1 MKLSCPVCDNSNELE
16 LIKGTKEVLIRN
28 KPITIDMEYYKCSA
42 CGEEFIVPDSEND
55 PLENAYR
62 LYRAEHDM
70 LQPEEIRSF
79 RFKYG
84 LTQGE
89 LAKLLGLG
97 VASISRY
104 ETGKLQD
111 EAHDKLIRLAMD
123 PVKLRELI
131 NNSVDVFS
139 EDKKRKVLDVIKE
152 KEEPLVTSLERF
164 ITLNFQNYYPDE
176 YSGFKKFDIDRFLNA
191 VLYFCRSGVPKTK
204 LNKLLFYADFKHF
217 KEYTVSISGARY
229 AHVPFGPAPS
239 DYDFYYP
246 ILIRQNAIEVEEIIY
261 PKYTGENFMAKQEPN
276 LNVFLDTELHILS
289 LVKEFFKEFTATKMS
304 KYSHEEKG
312 YKDTETGE
320 LISYAYAESL
330 KL

>member
-1 MKLSCPVCDNSNELE
+1 MKLSCPVCDNSDELE
-16 LIKGTKEVLIRN
+16 LIKGEKEFLIRN
-28 KPITIDMEYYKCSA
+28 KPITVDMEYYKCSA
-42 CGEEFIVPDSEND
+42 CGDEFIVPDSEND

-62 LYRAEHDM
+62 LYRAEHG
-70 LQPEEIRSF
+70 LLLPEEIRGF
-79 RFKYG
+79 RLKYG

-104 ETGKLQD
+104 EKGKIQD
-111 EAHDKLIRLAMD
+111 ESHDKLIRLATD
-123 PVKLRELI
+123 PMKLRELI

-139 EDKKRKVLDVIKE
+139 EDKKRKVLDAVKRA
-152 KEEPLVTSLERF
+152 EEPIVTSLERF
-164 ITLNFQNYYPDE
+164 ITLNLENYDPDE
-176 YSGFKKFDIDRFLNA
+176 YSGFKKFDIDKFLNA
-191 VLYFCRSGVPKTK
+191 VLYFCRIGVPKTK

-246 ILIRQNAIEVEEIIY
+246 ILIRQNAVEVEERIY
-261 PKYTGENFMAKQEPN
+261 SNYTGENFVAKQETN
-276 LNVFLDTELHILS
+276 LNIFSDTELNILS
-289 LVKEFFKEFTATKMS
+289 LVKEFFKDFTATKIS
-304 KYSHEEKG
+304 NYSHEEKG
-312 YKDTETGE
+312 YEDTKTGD

>member
-1 MKLSCPVCDNSNELE
+1 MKLSCPVCDNSSELE
-16 LIKGTKEVLIRN
+16 LIKGTKDIPIRN
-28 KPITIDMEYYKCSA
+28 EPVTIEIEYYKCSA
-42 CGEEFIVPDSEND
+42 CGEEFIVPDPKND
-55 PLENAYR
+55 PLEKAYR

-70 LQPEEIRSF
+70 LQPEEIRGF

-139 EDKKRKVLDVIKE
+139 EAKKQKVLDTIKE
-152 KEEPLVTSLERF
+152 REEPIVTSLERF
-164 ITLNFQNYYPDE
+164 ITLNFQNYNPDE
-176 YSGFKKFDIDRFLNA
+176 YSGFKKFDLVRFLNA
-191 VLYFCRSGVPKTK
+191 VLYFCKGGVTKTK
-204 LNKLLFYADFKHF
+204 LNKLLFYADFKHY

-246 ILIRQNAIEVEEIIY
+246 ILIRQDAVGVEEIIY
-261 PKYTGENFMAKQEPN
+261 TDYTGENYVAKQEPN
-276 LNVFLDTELHILS
+276 LNVFSDTELHILS
-289 LVKEFFKEFTATKMS
+289 LTKEFFKDFNATKMAN
-304 KYSHEEKG
+304 YSHEEKG
-312 YKDTETGE
+312 YKDTKVGE
-320 LISYAYAESL
+320 FISYAYAESL

>member
-1 MKLSCPVCDNSNELE
+1 MKLSCPVCDNSDKLE
-16 LIKGTKEVLIRN
+16 LIKGNKEMLIRN
-28 KPITIDMEYYKCSA
+28 KPITIDMEYYKCPV
-42 CGEEFIVPDSEND
+42 CGDEFIVPDSKND

-62 LYRAEHDM
+62 LYRAEHG
-70 LQPEEIRSF
+70 LLLPEEIRSF
-79 RFKYG
+79 RFRYG

-123 PVKLRELI
+123 PMKLRQLI
-131 NNSVDVFS
+131 NNSVGIFS
-139 EDKKRKVLDVIKE
+139 EDKKRKVLDAIAE
-152 KEEPLVTSLERF
+152 QEEPIVTSLERF
-164 ITLNFQNYYPDE
+164 ITLNLENYDPDE
-176 YSGFKKFDIDRFLNA
+176 YSGFKKFNIDKFLNA
-191 VLYFCRSGVPKTK
+191 VLYFCRIGVPKTK

-246 ILIRQNAIEVEEIIY
+246 ILIRQNAVQVEEVIY
-261 PKYTGENFMAKQEPN
+261 PQYRGENFVAKQEPN
-276 LNVFLDTELHILS
+276 LNVFSDTELHILS
-289 LVKEFFKEFTATKMS
+289 LVKEFFKEFTATGMS

>member
-1 MKLSCPVCDNSNELE
+1 MKLSCPVCENSSKLE
-16 LIKGTKEVLIRN
+16 LVKGIKNMLIRN
-28 KPITIDMEYYKCSA
+28 EPITIEMDYYRCSA
-42 CGEEFIVPDSEND
+42 CREEFIIPDSKND

-62 LYRAEHDM
+62 LYRAKHDM

-79 RFKYG
+79 RFKYK

-123 PVKLRELI
+123 PVKLWDLV
-131 NNSVDVFS
+131 NNSVDIFS
-139 EDKKRKVLDVIKE
+139 EVKKRKVLDAIKE
-152 KEEPLVTSLERF
+152 EQEPIVTSLERF
-164 ITLNFQNYYPDE
+164 ITLNFQNYNPDE

-191 VLYFCRSGVPKTK
+191 VLYFCKGGVTKTK
-204 LNKLLFYADFKHF
+204 LNKLLFYADFKHY
-217 KEYTVSISGARY
+217 KKYTVSISGARY

-246 ILIRQNAIEVEEIIY
+246 ILIRQNAVEVEEIIY
-261 PKYTGENFMAKQEPN
+261 PNYTGEKYVAKREPN
-276 LNVFLDTELHILS
+276 LNVFSDTELHILS
-289 LVKEFFKEFTATKMS
+289 LVKEFFKDFNATEMS
-304 KYSHEEKG
+304 KYSHEEEG
-312 YKDTETGE
+312 YKDTETGQ

-330 KL
+330 KI

>member
-1 MKLSCPVCDNSNELE
+1 MKLSCPVCDNSSELE
-16 LIKGTKEVLIRN
+16 LIKGTKDVLVRGE
-28 KPITIDMEYYKCSA
+28 PINIEMEYHKCSD
-42 CGEEFIVPDSEND
+42 CGEEFIVPNPKKD
-55 PLENAYR
+55 PLESAYR

-70 LQPEEIRSF
+70 LQPEEIRGF
-79 RFKYG
+79 RFKYK

-123 PVKLRELI
+123 PATLQELI

-139 EDKKRKVLDVIKE
+139 EEKRQRVLEAIKE
-152 KEEPLVTSLERF
+152 QEEPIVTSLERF
-164 ITLNFQNYYPDE
+164 ITLNFQNYNPDE

-191 VLYFCRSGVPKTK
+191 VLYFCKGGVTKTM
-204 LNKLLFYADFKHF
+204 LNKLLFYADFKHYKDF
-217 KEYTVSISGARY
+217 TVSISGARY

-246 ILIRQNAIEVEEIIY
+246 ILIRQNAVEVEEIIY
-261 PKYTGENFMAKQEPN
+261 PKYTGEKLVAKQEPN

-289 LVKEFFKEFTATKMS
+289 LVKEFFKDFNATKMS

-312 YKDTETGE
+312 YEDTKTGD
-320 LISYAYAESL
+320 LISYAYAEYL